1 MLKTD
6 IRSILVRAP
15 NWIGDAVLCL
25 PALEKLKTDYPEAE
39 ITVLARPWVSPVF
52 FNNPVVKRIIDYDAS
67 GRHHGIAGKWRLTRE
82 LKKNSFDMAVL
93 LQNAFEAALIA
104 FLTRIPVRVGYA
116 TDLRGWFLSHP
127 VKLDPEIR
135 KRHQVFYYLNIIS
148 KVKSQESEVR
158 SKNKDIIGDGF
169 ELDKKIKPNI
179 YLTAEEK
186 TWAEDFLQ
194 GKGIGDNI
202 VVGIAPG
209 ASYGPAKRWLAEGFG
224 EVARRLVD
232 EYETKVVLFGG
243 KDDRSIC
250 NGVLNGMQGINLAGE
265 VDLRKSIALLS
276 RCNLFIT
283 NDSGLMHI
291 AASLGVPT
299 VAIFGSTDPKLT
311 GPLGDNVRVIKK
323 EIKCSPCFE
332 RECREGHY
340 NCMKIITAQDVY
352 DAATVF
358 LERKGMFEGA

>member
-25 PALEKLKTDYPEAE
+25 PALEALKTDYPKAE

-52 FNNPVVKRIIDYDAS
+52 LNDPFVKEVIDYDAL
-67 GRHHGIAGKWRLTRE
+67 GRHHGIVGKWRLIRE

-93 LQNAFEAALIA
+93 FQNAFEAALIA
-104 FLTRIPVRVGYA
+104 FLTRIPIRVGY
-116 TDLRGWFLSHP
+116 TIDLRGWLLSQP

-135 KRHQVFYYLNIIS
+135 KMHQVFYYLNIVAHIS
-148 KVKSQESEVR
+148 KSHQPSAISHQPK
-158 SKNKDIIGDGF
+158 
-169 ELDKKIKPNI
+169 I
-179 YLTAEEK
+179 YLIAEEK
-186 TWAEDFLQ
+186 KWAEDFLQ

-209 ASYGPAKRWLAEGFG
+209 ASYGPAKRWMPEGFG

-232 EYETKVVLFGG
+232 EYEAKVVLFGG

-250 NGVLNGMQGINLAGE
+250 NDVLNVMQGINLAGE

-291 AASLGVPT
+291 AASLGVPII
-299 VAIFGSTDPKLT
+299 AIFGSTDPKLT
-311 GPLGDNVRVIKK
+311 GPLGDNVRIIKK
-323 EIKCSPCFE
+323 GIECSPCFE
-332 RECREGHY
+332 RECKYGHY
-340 NCMKIITAQDVY
+340 NCMKMITAQDVY
-352 DAATVF
+352 DAATAF
-358 LERKGMFEGA
+358 LERKGMLEGA

>member
-25 PALEKLKTDYPEAE
+25 PSIEALKAGYPGAE

-52 FNNPVVKRIIDYDAS
+52 LSAPFVKEVIDYDS
-67 GRHHGIAGKWRLTRE
+67 PGRHHGIVGMWRLIRE

-93 LQNAFEAALIA
+93 FQNAFEAALIA
-104 FLTRIPVRVGYA
+104 FLARIPVRVGYA
-116 TDLRGWFLSHP
+116 TDLRGGLLSHP
-127 VKLDPEIR
+127 VKLDMEIR

-148 KVKSQESEVR
+148 KVKSQGSGACPQMYLLGVR
-158 SKNKDIIGDGF
+158 SHQPK
-169 ELDKKIKPNI
+169 I

-186 TWAEDFLQ
+186 KWAEDFLQ

-209 ASYGPAKRWLAEGFG
+209 ASYGPAKRWMADRFAE
-224 EVARRLVD
+224 VTRKLVND
-232 EYETKVVLFGG
+232 YGAKIILFGG
-243 KDDRSIC
+243 KDDRNIC
-250 NGVLNGMQGINLAGE
+250 NDVLNGMQGVNLAGE
-265 VDLRKSIALLS
+265 IDLRKSIALLS

-283 NDSGLMHI
+283 NDSGPMHI

-311 GPLGDNVRVIKK
+311 GPLGDNARVVQK
-323 EIKCSPCFE
+323 EIECSPCFE
-332 RECREGHY
+332 RQCSKGHY
-340 NCMKIITAQDVY
+340 NCMKMITAQDVY
-352 DAATVF
+352 DAAGVF
-358 LERKGMFEGA
+358 LEGKGILERT